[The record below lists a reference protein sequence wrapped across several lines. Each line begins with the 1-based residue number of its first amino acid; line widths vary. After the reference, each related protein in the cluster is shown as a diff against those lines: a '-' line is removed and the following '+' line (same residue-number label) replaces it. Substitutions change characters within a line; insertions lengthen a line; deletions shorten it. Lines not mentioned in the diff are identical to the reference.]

1 MTISGLTV
9 IYGTRT
15 LYEDFSMTFED
26 RSTTVILGPSGCGK
40 TTLLNSIALEKNN
53 ARVSYIFQ
61 EPRLLPW
68 CTLEKNIMLALRGTA
83 IQDAARQERTG
94 RSAERENRD
103 RALTYLEKV
112 GLIKRAGEFP
122 GKLSGGERQRAAI
135 ARAFS
140 FPAPVLL
147 MDEPFQSQDPA
158 LKEQLIDLVRTL
170 QAEEKRTVIAVTH
183 DIREA
188 AALADRAVIL
198 NGSPVRVILDIPA
211 DAGFERLLSEVLACQ
226 TSAC

>member
-1 MTISGLTV
+1 
-9 IYGTRT
+9 
-15 LYEDFSMTFED
+15 
-26 RSTTVILGPSGCGK
+26 
-40 TTLLNSIALEKNN
+40 
-53 ARVSYIFQ
+53 
-61 EPRLLPW
+61 
-68 CTLEKNIMLALRGTA
+68 
-83 IQDAARQERTG
+83 
-94 RSAERENRD
+94 
-103 RALTYLEKV
+103 
-112 GLIKRAGEFP
+112 
-122 GKLSGGERQRAAI
+122 
-135 ARAFS
+135 
-140 FPAPVLL
+140 